1 MQYALFKL
9 EWWKNEQCYLIALIR
24 QSSSSTFNMQLEGL
38 QIFPEWTCSFFQP
51 SKWCVVIRKW
61 LFFKILLLE
70 IPYLLICRL
79 SMLIYS
85 LFMPIRSLSM
95 LICTVSMVIYTLST
109 PISSLSMLIH
119 SPSMLIFPLFPF
131 VYFLRSFF
139 HFLCPS
145 FTFYAHF
152 WLHGGSTKYQ
162 PNQKSPAL
170 GVQCTAFVWKL
181 STATKLERI
190 LYFPRANAYSFLTI
204 GEEWN
209 SLSNFFV

>member
-1 MQYALFKL
+1 M
-9 EWWKNEQCYLIALIR
+9 
-24 QSSSSTFNMQLEGL
+24 
-38 QIFPEWTCSFFQP
+38 
-51 SKWCVVIRKW
+51 
-61 LFFKILLLE
+61 LE

-152 WLHGGSTKYQ
+152 WLHGDQLNTNQTK
-162 PNQKSPAL
+162 SLL
-170 GVQCTAFVWKL
+170 GLGRRMPPLGFSIIFLRLEEFCWCYGTVRRPKL
-181 STATKLERI
+181 PPPLFRDRT
-190 LYFPRANAYSFLTI
+190 P
-204 GEEWN
+204 
-209 SLSNFFV
+209 